1 MRFSNRYV
9 IIQYDIRCF
18 MRYHALTPG
27 EIGLFII
34 IPILV
39 PYNTQNVQNRNAD
52 HSWLE

>member
-27 EIGLFII
+27 EMGLF

-39 PYNTQNVQNRNAD
+39 PYNDQNVQNRSAN